1 MRRLLI
7 FAALVSACAAPPAQ
21 ITPVSPTAHDL
32 GDDAHLDQL
41 WAVCASGSADA
52 CDELER
58 LSPPL
63 SEYRTFAIEQG
74 ARND

>member
-7 FAALVSACAAPPAQ
+7 LAALVSACAAPPAQ
-21 ITPVSPTAHDL
+21 ITSVSPTAHDL
-32 GDDAHLDQL
+32 GDDKRLDQL
-41 WAVCASGSADA
+41 WVVCAAGNVDA

-63 SEYRTFAIEQG
+63 SEYRKFALEQG